1 MKSQFTWFAM
11 GVAAMAGVF
20 LLLGGG
26 LGATLPLL
34 ILLACPLMMIFM
46 MRGMGGMGGMGGMHG
61 TRTGQARDDKDMP
74 GTSNDSQRP
83 DREPR

>member
-46 MRGMGGMGGMGGMHG
+46 MRGMAGMGGMHG
-61 TRTGQARDDKDMP
+61 TGTVQARDVEETP
-74 GTSNDSQRP
+74 GTPGDTRGP
-83 DREPR
+83 DRQ

>member
-46 MRGMGGMGGMGGMHG
+46 MRGMGGMHG